1 MSLFLCLLIREDSC
15 GDGVQEPAGIGE
27 GGHGPTKDLG
37 TPKIDAV
44 IRSLYL
50 AYICDENVRE
60 GDGE

>member
-1 MSLFLCLLIREDSC
+1 MREDSC

-37 TPKIDAV
+37 TPKIEAV

-60 GDGE
+60 GDGG